1 MDLIVFVK
9 YNFHTDFYVVFIEKI
24 FLYFST
30 KIQNHLMT
38 LNSP

>member
-24 FLYFST
+24 FIFFNKNT
-30 KIQNHLMT
+30 EPFND
-38 LNSP
+38 P